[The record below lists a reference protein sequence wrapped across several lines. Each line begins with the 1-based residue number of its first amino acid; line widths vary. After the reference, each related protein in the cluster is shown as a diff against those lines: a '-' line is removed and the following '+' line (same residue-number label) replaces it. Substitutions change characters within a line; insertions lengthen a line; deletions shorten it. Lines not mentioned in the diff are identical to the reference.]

1 MTYAMF
7 VLSSVL
13 LGVAYFI
20 IFFQPNVA
28 EMFSLREPDKI
39 WEIPAPA
46 PALVMARTVAI
57 GLACWISAFG
67 VLGAAPS
74 EFLYF
79 QF

>member
-1 MTYAMF
+1 L
-7 VLSSVL
+7 LS
-13 LGVAYFI
+13 VAYFI

-28 EMFSLREPDKI
+28 EMFNLRDPEKM
-39 WEIPAPA
+39 WEMNTPT
-46 PALVMARTVAI
+46 PALVMARTAAI

-67 VLGAAPS
+67 VLGAEPS